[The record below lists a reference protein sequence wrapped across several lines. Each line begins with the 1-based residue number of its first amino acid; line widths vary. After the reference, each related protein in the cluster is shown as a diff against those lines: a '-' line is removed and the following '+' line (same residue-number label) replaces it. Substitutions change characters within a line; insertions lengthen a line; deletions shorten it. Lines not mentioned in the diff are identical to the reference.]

1 MSTANQA
8 PDPYAI
14 LRNWLAGAYH
24 RPDGQEVRGR
34 AWDEDT
40 RYRYGLL
47 LAGIDAPAGW
57 RGDWFTYIGDLVWHF
72 EPLHIQD
79 WAARLT
85 NFDSSPMAAASRGRA
100 VSAVRSFY
108 THCEEDLGAARWHLP
123 PRRVLAGPTP
133 PSPRQQLTRFQM
145 DALRTAAD
153 RYRGPHAERARLA
166 VYMTLAGL
174 RPGQSIAVV
183 VQHIQRHNQAGP
195 TWRLPAKNNS
205 TSAVTHLQPIPRQV
219 VWALDEYLPV
229 RTHKTPH
236 STETTGPLLLSRTG
250 RGLDRVT
257 FPKMLRDVAATHPD
271 LADISSSLLPD
282 AVAHSPS
289 PFADG
294 LSTAGSD
301 RRPGRAHPGTP

>member
-1 MSTANQA
+1 MRAANQA

-14 LRNWLAGAYH
+14 LRDWLAGAYL

-40 RYRYGLL
+40 RYRYGLI

-57 RGDWFTYIGDLVWHF
+57 HGDWFTHIGDLVWHF
-72 EPLHIQD
+72 DPRHIKD

-85 NFDSSPMAAASRGRA
+85 NLDGSPMAAASRGRA

-108 THCEEDLGAARWHLP
+108 THCEEDLGAARWNLP
-123 PRRVLAGPTP
+123 PRRQLAGPTP
-133 PSPRQQLTRFQM
+133 PAPREQLTRFQT

-153 RYRGPHAERARLA
+153 RYRGPHPERARLA

-205 TSAVTHLQPIPRQV
+205 ASAVTHPHPIPRPV

-229 RTHKTPH
+229 RTHKAPH
-236 STETTGPLLLSRTG
+236 STGTTGPLLLSRTG

-257 FPKMLRDVAATHPD
+257 FPRLLRDVAATHPD
-271 LADISSSLLPD
+271 LAEISSSLLPD
-282 AVAHSPS
+282 VVAHSPS
-289 PFADG
+289 PFADE
-294 LSTAGSD
+294 TGS
-301 RRPGRAHPGTP
+301 GSGTT

>member
-1 MSTANQA
+1 MSSPPQA

-14 LRNWLAGAYH
+14 LRGWLAGAYT

-34 AWDEDT
+34 AWDADT

-47 LAGIDAPAGW
+47 LAGIDAPPGW
-57 RGDWFTYIGDLVWHF
+57 RQDWFSYIGDLVWHF
-72 EPLHIQD
+72 EPLHVQD

-85 NFDSSPMAAASRGRA
+85 NLDGTPLAAASRGRA

-108 THCEEDLGAARWHLP
+108 AHCEDDLGAARWNLP

-133 PSPRQQLTRFQM
+133 PAARETLSRFQT

-153 RYRGPHAERARLA
+153 RYRGPHPERARLA

-183 VQHIQRHNQAGP
+183 VQHIQRDNQAGP

-205 TSAVTHLQPIPRQV
+205 ASAVAELQPIPRPV

-229 RTHKTPH
+229 RTHKAPH
-236 STETTGPLLLSRTG
+236 SGPAHGPLLLSRTG

-257 FPKMLRDVAATHPD
+257 FPRILRDVAATHPD
-271 LADISSSLLPD
+271 LKEIAPVLLPD
-282 AVAHSPS
+282 VLAHSPS
-289 PFADG
+289 PFAEETG
-294 LSTAGSD
+294 AAAEESGV
-301 RRPGRAHPGTP
+301 GQ

>member
-1 MSTANQA
+1 MSSNTILT

-14 LRNWLAGAYH
+14 LDGWLSGVYR

-47 LAGIDAPAGW
+47 LAGIDAPADW
-57 RGDWFTYIGDLVWHF
+57 RGDWLRYIGDAVWHF

-79 WAARLT
+79 WASRLT
-85 NFDSSPMAAASRGRA
+85 NLDGTPLAAASRGRA

-108 THCEEDLGAARWHLP
+108 RHCEEDLGAARWNLP
-123 PRRVLAGPTP
+123 PRRALAGPTP
-133 PSPRQQLTRFQM
+133 PAERERYTRFQM

-166 VYMTLAGL
+166 AYMTLAGL
-174 RPGQSIAVV
+174 RPGQSIAALADHV
-183 VQHIQRHNQAGP
+183 QRHNAAGP
-195 TWRLPAKNNS
+195 TWRLPAKNNGAS
-205 TSAVTHLQPIPRQV
+205 GITSIHTIPRPV

-229 RTHKTPH
+229 RTHKAPH
-236 STETTGPLLLSRTG
+236 STETTGPLLVSRTG

-257 FPKMLRDVAATHPD
+257 FPRLLRDVAASHPD
-271 LADISSSLLPD
+271 LKELAPTLHPD
-282 AVAHSPS
+282 VVAHSPS
-289 PFADG
+289 PFADETSG
-294 LSTAGSD
+294 GD
-301 RRPGRAHPGTP
+301 GP

>member
-1 MSTANQA
+1 MTRSTET

-14 LRNWLAGAYH
+14 LHGWLSGAYV

-40 RYRYGLL
+40 KYRYGLL
-47 LAGIDAPAGW
+47 LAGIDAPPQW
-57 RGDWFTYIGDLVWHF
+57 RQDWFAYIGDRVWHV
-72 EPLHIQD
+72 EPPDIQD
-79 WAARLT
+79 WASRLT
-85 NFDSSPMAAASRGRA
+85 NLDGTAMAAASRGRA

-108 THCEEDLGAARWHLP
+108 THCAEDLGAARWNLP
-123 PRRVLAGPTP
+123 PRRALAGPTP
-133 PSPRQQLTRFQM
+133 PAVRETLTRFQT

-183 VQHIQRHNQAGP
+183 LQHIQRDNAAGP

-205 TSAVTHLQPIPRQV
+205 ASAVARSQRIPRPV
-219 VWALDEYLPV
+219 VWALDEYLPI
-229 RTHKTPH
+229 RTHKAPH

-250 RGLDRVT
+250 RALDRVT
-257 FPKMLRDVAATHPD
+257 FPRLLRDVAATHPD
-271 LADISSSLLPD
+271 LQETAPTLLPD
-282 AVAHSPS
+282 VVAHSPS
-289 PFADG
+289 PFADEN
-294 LSTAGSD
+294 
-301 RRPGRAHPGTP
+301 PGDAR